1 MFLTLHSPYT
11 TMGSQE
17 HARAAIPGGVLDLL
31 ILRSLAQGP
40 MHGYEIA
47 EHIVRL
53 SQDVLQLGEGTLY
66 PTLQRLLVKGWVVAE
81 WGVSINN
88 RRARY
93 YRLTAAGRKQLAA
106 EMAAYQRVAAAIA
119 RVLAPA

>member
-1 MFLTLHSPYT
+1 
-11 TMGSQE
+11 
-17 HARAAIPGGVLDLL
+17 
-31 ILRSLAQGP
+31 

-47 EHIVRL
+47 EHIGRL
-53 SQDVLQLGEGTLY
+53 SEDVLRLGEGTLY
-66 PTLQRLLVKGWVVAE
+66 PTLQRLLIKGWVVAE

-93 YRLTAAGRKQLAA
+93 YRLTPAGRKQLAS

-119 RVLAPA
+119 RVLTPA

>member
-1 MFLTLHSPYT
+1 
-11 TMGSQE
+11 
-17 HARAAIPGGVLDLL
+17 
-31 ILRSLAQGP
+31 

-47 EHIVRL
+47 EHIGRL
-53 SQDVLQLGEGTLY
+53 SEDVLRLGEGTLY
-66 PTLQRLLVKGWVVAE
+66 PTLQRLLIKGWVVAE

-93 YRLTAAGRKQLAA
+93 YRLTAAGRKQLTS
-106 EMAAYQRVAAAIA
+106 EMAEYQRVAAAIA